1 MSDDKLSL
9 FLGRLDASAKAHQNN
24 INNIE
29 IVLIDWVKQYV
40 KMDKKEHEF
49 DDWMFLS
56 FINDNKLELTNEER
70 DIEATLDCFF

>member
-9 FLGRLDASAKAHQNN
+9 FMGRLYASAKAHQNN

-40 KMDKKEHEF
+40 KMDKKEHEY
-49 DDWMFLS
+49 DWMFLS
-56 FINDNKLELTNEER
+56 FINDKKLELTDNEER